1 MRSDAVANA
10 VGYAPADVR
19 ADFIRRV
26 YSLFFLSALVTVSVA
41 AICAQPAIAP
51 GMLTMMP
58 LLAIGTFVCILVMA
72 FARRAAGLNFFLF
85 YLFAALEGAIVGPLL
100 TLINQTAPGVPAEA
114 AWITISVFGG
124 LTLYA
129 MQSGKDF
136 SYLGGMLFVG
146 LIGLIVAGIVMF
158 FVHAAIMYTVYCLFG
173 ILIFCGYILYDTSRI
188 LLRLEPGDEIV
199 GAISLYLDLLNLFWF
214 ILDLLLS
221 MRKD

>member
-1 MRSDAVANA
+1 
-10 VGYAPADVR
+10 
-19 ADFIRRV
+19 
-26 YSLFFLSALVTVSVA
+26 
-41 AICAQPAIAP
+41 
-51 GMLTMMP
+51 MLAMMP

-72 FARRAAGLNFFLF
+72 FARRAAGLNVFLF

-124 LTLYA
+124 LTLYT

-214 ILDLLLS
+214 ILDLLTSL
-221 MRKD
+221 RRD